1 MRRAVLAMLFGLS
14 CFSFRPAHAAELKQ
28 ETVEAFGRYVQAAE
42 ARMDEDLRGNRF
54 LWIDRFAASHRE
66 NHYAQLRHGKVLVER
81 VELPEL
87 EKIKISHGLVHHW
100 VAMCFIPGGTVSQ
113 TVALL
118 QDYDHHQDIYKPD
131 VVRSKL
137 LSANGN
143 DFKVYLR
150 LYRKAIVT
158 AIFNAEFDVR
168 YVPLDPSRWYSQS
181 YSTRIAE
188 VENAGKPDEREK
200 PVGRDRGFLWRLNS
214 YWRFEE
220 KDGGVYVQLES
231 IALSRSVPALIAWFV
246 NPLLRSVPRDYLS
259 RLLTATRDA
268 LEKKSASPRAGGDK
282 ARNTL
287 KQEIDMPGVARDQE
301 SSQGLGTGWLEYASG
316 SPGRRSSI
324 EMCACT

>member
-14 CFSFRPAHAAELKQ
+14 CCSLPPAHAAQLKQ
-28 ETVEAFGRYVQAAE
+28 ETVEAFGRYVQVAE
-42 ARMDEDLRGNRF
+42 ARMDQDLRSDQF

-66 NHYAQLRHGKVLVER
+66 SHYAQLRQGKILVER
-81 VELPEL
+81 VELPEV
-87 EKIKISHGLVHHW
+87 EKIKIPHGLVHHW
-100 VAMCFIPGGTVSQ
+100 VALCFIPGGTVSQ
-113 TVALL
+113 TLVLL

-137 LSANGN
+137 LSNNGN

-158 AIFNAEFDVR
+158 AIFNVEFDVR
-168 YVPLDPSRWYSQS
+168 YFPLDPARAYSQS

-188 VENAGKPDEREK
+188 VQNAGRPDEREK
-200 PVGRDRGFLWRLNS
+200 PVGNDRGFLWRLNS

-231 IALSRSVPALIAWFV
+231 IALSRSVPAVFAWFV
-246 NPLLRSVPRDYLS
+246 NPLLRSIPRNYLS

-268 LEKKSASPRAGGDK
+268 LEKKSASPRA
-282 ARNTL
+282 A
-287 KQEIDMPGVARDQE
+287 A
-301 SSQGLGTGWLEYASG
+301 G
-316 SPGRRSSI
+316 SLQP
-324 EMCACT
+324 M